1 MCTSYRERHL
11 FVAADGCL
19 ALPNILPRS
28 PLHHFRSQTVPTLS
42 LGSEHSFISIGY
54 GASRAVSVLSPA
66 SEKISFPPTL
76 TSTNQR
82 SPGANNH
89 SVSFVNRPEKS
100 LGSFFGSF
108 NAPHLGAPGSRRL
121 QNESLRVR
129 TRVNLS
135 QTRTRRQVRSHPR
148 AVDARA
154 SNHDLSN
161 LRAPLKKNSPLD
173 ASPRLPVPTRPAA
186 DRVRPSCSNNA
197 GFAL

>member
-1 MCTSYRERHL
+1 MREFGKGIRRGGSLDERGDVVASHSLCTSYRERHL

-28 PLHHFRSQTVPTLS
+28 PLHHFRSQTVPTL
-42 LGSEHSFISIGY
+42 LRQRTFLFQFGY

-100 LGSFFGSF
+100 LGWFFGSF

-135 QTRTRRQVRSHPR
+135 QTRPRRQVRSHPR

-161 LRAPLKKNSPLD
+161 LRAPL
-173 ASPRLPVPTRPAA
+173 
-186 DRVRPSCSNNA
+186 
-197 GFAL
+197 

>member
-1 MCTSYRERHL
+1 MREFGKGIRRGGSLDERGDVVASYSLCTSYRESRRWVFGTAKYSSEISSPSFPFPDSAHSLARQRTFL
-11 FVAADGCL
+11 FQ
-19 ALPNILPRS
+19 
-28 PLHHFRSQTVPTLS
+28 F
-42 LGSEHSFISIGY
+42 GY

-135 QTRTRRQVRSHPR
+135 QTRPRRQVRSHPR

-161 LRAPLKKNSPLD
+161 LRAPL
-173 ASPRLPVPTRPAA
+173 
-186 DRVRPSCSNNA
+186 
-197 GFAL
+197 